1 MIRQT
6 LRQAW
11 TMMKQ
16 HRLFTG
22 IYIAGTALSVT
33 MIMITFAVLY
43 IKFAPLYPEENRER
57 TLHIRTITTI
67 INDPVDGEH
76 RSHHSCSPK
85 LGEIIK
91 QDSKYLDNLSC
102 YTRSN
107 NRKKLSATTEKNTKR
122 IKDYAVYTD
131 EGFWK
136 VYTYTFVDGHPFG
149 EHDVKSNNRVAVIS
163 RSTAMELFATHK
175 VAGKQI
181 FVDGE
186 ELTIVGVIKEAPSAV
201 ATTNA
206 IYIPLGLNSDKP
218 WFDYTRKELAGM
230 YHIVATAKKASE
242 KELLKKEI
250 EEKIARYNAGS
261 ATCTYEIAD
270 NILTHAESVYDRE
283 YYGNDAYRNFIKEI
297 VLIISAFLLIP
308 AMCLSIMILSR
319 MESRMV
325 EMGVRKAYGA
335 TTGSIVLQVLIENML
350 LTLIG
355 GIIGFA
361 ISATL
366 LFAASRWVLF
376 LFDSGAK
383 LSSYLWEID
392 EWGEQIVDFSMIF
405 NPTLF
410 AATLIVCML
419 INIVSALLPVV
430 AKMRHSIVYSLN
442 RRK

>member
-67 INDPVDGEH
+67 INDPVDGER

-85 LGEIIK
+85 LAEIIK

-102 YTRSN
+102 YIRSK
-107 NRKKLSATTEKNTKR
+107 NRKKLSATTEKNTKMV
-122 IKDYAVYTD
+122 KDYAVYTD
-131 EGFWK
+131 KQFWK
-136 VYTYTFVDGHPFG
+136 VHTYRFVDGHSFG
-149 EHDVKSNNRVAVIS
+149 EQDVKSNNRVAVIS
-163 RSTAMELFATHK
+163 HSTAMELFATHK

-218 WFDYTRKELAGM
+218 WFDYTKKELAGM

-335 TTGSIVLQVLIENML
+335 TTGSIVWQVLIENML

-366 LFAASRWVLF
+366 LYAASRWVLF

>member
-1 MIRQT
+1 M
-6 LRQAW
+6 
-11 TMMKQ
+11 
-16 HRLFTG
+16 
-22 IYIAGTALSVT
+22 
-33 MIMITFAVLY
+33 
-43 IKFAPLYPEENRER
+43 
-57 TLHIRTITTI
+57 
-67 INDPVDGEH
+67 D
-76 RSHHSCSPK
+76 
-85 LGEIIK
+85 
-91 QDSKYLDNLSC
+91 
-102 YTRSN
+102 
-107 NRKKLSATTEKNTKR
+107 
-122 IKDYAVYTD
+122 
-131 EGFWK
+131 
-136 VYTYTFVDGHPFG
+136 
-149 EHDVKSNNRVAVIS
+149 
-163 RSTAMELFATHK
+163 LFATHK

-206 IYIPLGLNSDKP
+206 IYIPMGLNSDKP

-261 ATCTYEIAD
+261 ATCKYEIAD
-270 NILTHAESVYDRE
+270 HILTHVESVYDHE
-283 YYGNDAYRNFIKEI
+283 IYGNDAYRNFIKEI
-297 VLIISAFLLIP
+297 VLIIAAFLLIP

-319 MESRMV
+319 MENRMV
-325 EMGVRKAYGA
+325 EVGVRKAYGA
-335 TTGSIVLQVLIENML
+335 TTGSIVWQVLIENML

-355 GIIGFA
+355 GILGFA

-366 LFAASRWVLF
+366 LFTASRWVLF

-392 EWGEQIVDFSMIF
+392 EWGEQIVDFSMRF
-405 NPTLF
+405 NPTLV

-419 INIVSALLPVV
+419 INIVSALLPVA

>member
-1 MIRQT
+1 
-6 LRQAW
+6 
-11 TMMKQ
+11 MMKQ
-16 HRLFTG
+16 HKLFTS

-57 TLHIRTITTI
+57 TLHIRTITATK
-67 INDPVDGEH
+67 NDPEDGELKNN
-76 RSHHSCSPK
+76 HSCSPK
-85 LGEIIK
+85 LAELIK
-91 QDSKYLDNLSC
+91 ENSKFLDNISC

-107 NRKKLSATTEKNTKR
+107 NGKKLSVAAEKNTKR
-122 IKDYAVYTD
+122 IKKYAVYTD

-136 VYTYTFVDGHPFG
+136 VHTYRFVDGHPFG

-163 RSTAMELFATHK
+163 HSTAMELFATHK
-175 VAGKQI
+175 VAGKHI
-181 FVDGE
+181 YVDGE
-186 ELTIVGVIKEAPSAV
+186 EMTIVGVIKEAPSAV
-201 ATTNA
+201 ANTSA

-218 WFDYTRKELAGM
+218 WFDNTKKELAGM
-230 YHIVATAKKASE
+230 YKIIATAKKASE

-261 ATCTYEIAD
+261 ATCKYEIAD
-270 NILTHAESVYDRE
+270 HILTHVESVYDHE
-283 YYGNDAYRNFIKEI
+283 IYGNDAYRNFIKEI
-297 VLIISAFLLIP
+297 VLIIAAFLLIP
-308 AMCLSIMILSR
+308 ALCLSIMIFSR
-319 MESRMV
+319 MENRMV

-335 TTGSIVLQVLIENML
+335 TTGSIIFQVLSENML

-355 GIIGFA
+355 GILGFA

-366 LFAASRWVLF
+366 LFTASRWMLF
-376 LFDSGAK
+376 LFDSGDV
-383 LSSYLWEID
+383 LSSSIWD
-392 EWGEQIVDFSMIF
+392 MDNWGEQIVDFSMIF

-419 INIVSALLPVV
+419 INIVSALLPVT

>member
-1 MIRQT
+1 MIRQH

-16 HRLFTG
+16 QRLFTG

-57 TLHIRTITTI
+57 TLHIRNITAIT
-67 INDPVDGEH
+67 NHQEDGEQKNT
-76 RSHHSCSPK
+76 HHCSPK
-85 LGEIIK
+85 LAELIK
-91 QDSKYLDNLSC
+91 DECKYLDNLSC
-102 YTRSN
+102 YATSN
-107 NRKKLSATTEKNTKR
+107 RMKLSATADKSSKR
-122 IKDYAVYTD
+122 IKEYAVYTD
-131 EGFWK
+131 EQFWK
-136 VYTYTFVDGHPFG
+136 VHTYRFVDGHPFG
-149 EHDVKSNNRVAVIS
+149 EQDTRSNNRVAVIS

-218 WFDYTRKELAGM
+218 WFDYTRKELSGM

-261 ATCTYEIAD
+261 ATCKYEIAD
-270 NILTHAESVYDRE
+270 HILTHVESVYDHE
-283 YYGNDAYRNFIKEI
+283 IYGNDAYRNFIKEI
-297 VLIISAFLLIP
+297 VLIIAAFLLIP
-308 AMCLSIMILSR
+308 ALCLSIMIFSR
-319 MESRMV
+319 MENRMV

-335 TTGSIVLQVLIENML
+335 TTGSIIFQVLSENML

-355 GIIGFA
+355 GILGFA

-366 LFAASRWVLF
+366 LFTASRWMLF
-376 LFDSGAK
+376 LFDSGEV
-383 LSSYLWEID
+383 LSSSIWD
-392 EWGEQIVDFSMIF
+392 MDNWGEQIVDFSMIF

-410 AATLIVCML
+410 AATLIVCMF
-419 INIVSALLPVV
+419 INIVSALLPVT

>member
-1 MIRQT
+1 MIRQH

-16 HRLFTG
+16 QRLFTG

-57 TLHIRTITTI
+57 TLHIRNITAIT
-67 INDPVDGEH
+67 NHQEDGEQKYT
-76 RSHHSCSPK
+76 HSCSPK

-107 NRKKLSATTEKNTKR
+107 NRKKLSATAEKNTKMV
-122 IKDYAVYTD
+122 KDYAVYTD
-131 EGFWK
+131 EQFWK
-136 VYTYTFVDGHPFG
+136 VHTYRFVDGHPFG
-149 EHDVKSNNRVAVIS
+149 EQDTRSNNRVAVIS

-218 WFDYTRKELAGM
+218 WFDYTRKDLAGM
-230 YHIVATAKKASE
+230 YHIVATARKASE
-242 KELLKKEI
+242 KEFLKKEI

-261 ATCTYEIAD
+261 ATCRYEIVD
-270 NILTHAESVYDRE
+270 KILTHAESVYDRE

-335 TTGSIVLQVLIENML
+335 TTGSIVWQVLIENML

-355 GIIGFA
+355 GIISFA

-376 LFDSGAK
+376 LFDSGTK
-383 LSSYLWEID
+383 LGSYLWEMD
-392 EWGEQIVDFSMIF
+392 EWGEQILDFSMIF
-405 NPTLF
+405 NPTLL
-410 AATLIVCML
+410 AATIIVCML
-419 INIVSALLPVV
+419 INIVSAMLPVV